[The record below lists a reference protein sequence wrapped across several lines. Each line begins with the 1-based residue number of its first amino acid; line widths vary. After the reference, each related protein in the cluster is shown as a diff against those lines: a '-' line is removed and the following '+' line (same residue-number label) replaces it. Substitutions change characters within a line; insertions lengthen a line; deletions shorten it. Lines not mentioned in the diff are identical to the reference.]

1 MTRVRNKNT
10 QLRKKAKAAGVSAPS
25 GKVTVGDLMC
35 WLLPRMANSGKQQL
49 PLWPPDVFALCLYV
63 LQKSGAYCQVLSDW
77 PPDRKL
83 RNKESLQAWA
93 KDVTKEGLNW
103 RLGYTKR
110 KPFSKLIQ
118 LRWQQIRE
126 GFPVPIEDLH
136 LESHLGL
143 CQALL
148 ELCAIADEAC
158 EGVGSPLQ
166 EEWPASALREFLF
179 LRMAAYK
186 LQEEERGATLCDE
199 IDASRVRVLPKMH
212 TPQKGLNAR
221 SLSLF
226 LAIHEGAEVTPQ
238 WVQAARADE
247 DNPTINL
254 LLVPWPLRVVPSQ
267 FLESQPVAHEM
278 ANMSEEDFG
287 YFCFAADGDE
297 PDFAERIGLLLEEAT
312 QEVGPIDMVVFP
324 ELALTEKQF
333 TAVTKRLAKS
343 NVLVLAGVGRPSTD
357 AGHAVN
363 EVRVYVPSL
372 NLFSQA
378 KHHRWKLDRPQI
390 QQYGIGGSLEL
401 SRSWWEHVK
410 LGDRRL
416 FFFSILSNLT
426 LCVLICEDLAR
437 PDPVG
442 DLVRAVG
449 PDLVIALLM
458 DGPQISGRWAARHAT
473 TLADDPGSSVLC
485 LTSLGMSEISHP
497 ATGTQDRGRVVALW
511 KDGNDMRQFEVPA
524 RKDVMVLSLSAQ
536 DATVWSADG
545 RQALDGCLSL
555 SGVHF
560 MKMPDAPTK
569 KATSGKKR
577 TRRPERA
584 SLPAGSR

>member
-1 MTRVRNKNT
+1 
-10 QLRKKAKAAGVSAPS
+10 
-25 GKVTVGDLMC
+25 
-35 WLLPRMANSGKQQL
+35 MADPGNQEL
-49 PLWPPDVFALCLYV
+49 PLWPPDAFALCLYV
-63 LQKSGAYCQVLSDW
+63 LQRSGAYCQVLSDW

-103 RLGYTKR
+103 RLGYIKR
-110 KPFSKLIQ
+110 KPLSKLIQ

-126 GFPVPIEDLH
+126 GFPVPIEDLR

-179 LRMAAYK
+179 LQTAAYK
-186 LQEEERGATLCDE
+186 LQEDERGATLCDE

-221 SLSLF
+221 SLSMF

-238 WVQAARADE
+238 WVQAARADA
-247 DNPTINL
+247 DNPTVNL

-267 FLESQPVAHEM
+267 FRESQPVEHEM

-287 YFCFAADGDE
+287 YFCFATDGNE
-297 PDFAERIGLLLEEAT
+297 PDFAERIGLLLEQAT

-333 TAVTKRLAKS
+333 AAVTRRLAKY
-343 NVLVLAGVGRPSTD
+343 NVLVLAGVGRPS
-357 AGHAVN
+357 AHAVHALN

-390 QQYGIGGSLEL
+390 QQYGVGGSLEL
-401 SRSWWEHVK
+401 SRAWWEHVK

-485 LTSLGMSEISHP
+485 LTSLGMSEISRP
-497 ATGTQDRGRVVALW
+497 AAGTQDRGRVVVLW
-511 KDGNDMRQFEVPA
+511 KDGTDMRQFELPA
-524 RKDVMVLSLSAQ
+524 RKDAMVLSLCAQ
-536 DATVWSADG
+536 DADEWSADG
-545 RQALDGCLSL
+545 RQALCGCPSL

-560 MKMPDAPTK
+560 MKIPDAPTK

-577 TRRPERA
+577 TRKPERA
-584 SLPAGSR
+584 SAATGRR